1 MLSVEKERIFH
12 SLEKYFVKS
21 TYTLFFFKKVKYSV
35 ISIAQCGNGGNLT
48 NLLSN
53 QATYSQTTNYF
64 TFIVMRSKDCKLH
77 YRKEKNFLKK
87 RITSNQLF
95 SLVKPLLSRN
105 FCEKSLRENFC
116 NFHSVQCGNYGNLL
130 LPKKYFVKSLI

>member
-12 SLEKYFVKS
+12 SLEKYLVKL

-35 ISIAQCGNGGNLT
+35 ISIAEYGNGGNLT
-48 NLLSN
+48 KLPSN

-64 TFIVMRSKDCKLH
+64 TFFVMRSKDCKLH
-77 YRKEKNFLKK
+77 YRKEKNLLKNK
-87 RITSNQLF
+87 ITSNQLF

-105 FCEKSLRENFC
+105 FCGKSVRENFC
-116 NFHSVQCGNYGNLL
+116 NFHTVSIQFHEFSRQN
-130 LPKKYFVKSLI
+130 K